1 MFGCRHAPLALS
13 PAIEQTLAAAYAEPH
28 RAYHTAAHIAEVL
41 RWYDWVA
48 DEVGWREP
56 AAVYLAIAFH
66 DAVYD
71 PLAKDNEARSAALA
85 RQLLGAAPA
94 PHAASPGSG
103 AVSPVPTA
111 ATLDR
116 CAELILLTARH
127 GALDPAA
134 VAADPDAAHF
144 LDCDTAILGA
154 PPAEFDAYDAG
165 VAAEY
170 RQVPADAF
178 RAGRR
183 AFLSGMLA
191 RPRIFLSDLFHAR
204 LDAAA
209 RANLARAVARY

>member
-1 MFGCRHAPLALS
+1 MFGCRHAPLTLA
-13 PAIEQTLAAAYAEPH
+13 PEIERTLAAAYAEPH

-48 DEVGWREP
+48 AEVGWREP
-56 AAVYLAIAFH
+56 TAVYLAALFH
-66 DAVYD
+66 DTVYD

-85 RQLLGAAPA
+85 RQRLAA
-94 PHAASPGSG
+94 AASPTVD
-103 AVSPVPTA
+103 AT
-111 ATLDR
+111 TLDR
-116 CAELILLTARH
+116 CADLILLTARH
-127 GALDPAA
+127 GALEPAA

-154 PPAEFDAYDAG
+154 PPAEFDAYDAA

-170 RQVPADAF
+170 RQVPAAAF

-183 AFLSGMLA
+183 AFLTGLLA
-191 RPRIFLSDLFHAR
+191 RPRIFLSDRFHAR

-209 RANLARAVARY
+209 RANLARAAARY